1 MADFTNRQKEII
13 EASIRLI
20 DKNGIQNL
28 TIKHLA
34 EEMKI
39 SEPAIYRHFESK
51 FDILLA
57 ILENFNEETKQSL
70 AGADISGKNGP
81 EKIKYIFTKHMDIF
95 TKNPSLASVV
105 FSEEIFQN
113 DKRLSEMVYGIMKSR
128 ISAITAIIKT
138 GQKEG
143 TFRNDIPA
151 KLIALALT
159 GSLRLIVTDWRLSG
173 RSFDLRE
180 AGRKMWEALEIM
192 TLPGSK
198 E

>member
-1 MADFTNRQKEII
+1 MAEFTKRQKEII

-57 ILENFNEETKQSL
+57 ILENFSEETKQSL
-70 AGADISGKNGP
+70 AGVGSGEKSGP
-81 EKIKYIFTKHMDIF
+81 EKIKYIFTSHMDIF
-95 TKNPSLASVV
+95 AKKPSLASVV

-128 ISAITAIIKT
+128 ISTITAIIKT

-151 KLIALALT
+151 RHIALTLT

-180 AGRKMWEALEIM
+180 AGRKMWEALEKM
-192 TLPGSK
+192 TLSGSK
-198 E
+198 D